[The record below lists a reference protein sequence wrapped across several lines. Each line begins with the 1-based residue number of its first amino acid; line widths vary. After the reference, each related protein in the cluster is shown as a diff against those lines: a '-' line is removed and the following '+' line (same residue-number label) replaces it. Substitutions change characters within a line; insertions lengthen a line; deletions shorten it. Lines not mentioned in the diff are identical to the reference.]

1 VFYNRHVFRLRTGI
15 RGADAGGAR
24 MNIGIDVYNALNANV
39 PFTYVTTYGATWS
52 LPNSAL
58 DARFAKISAQ
68 FDF

>member
-1 VFYNRHVFRLRTGI
+1 
-15 RGADAGGAR
+15 

-39 PFTYVTTYGATWS
+39 PLTYVTTYGATWS

-58 DARFAKISAQ
+58 DAQFAKISAQ